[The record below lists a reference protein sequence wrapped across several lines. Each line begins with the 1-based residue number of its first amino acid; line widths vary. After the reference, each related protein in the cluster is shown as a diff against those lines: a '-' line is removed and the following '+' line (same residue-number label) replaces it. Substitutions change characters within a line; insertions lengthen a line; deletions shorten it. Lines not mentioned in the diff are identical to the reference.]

1 MTQARVL
8 PDAEYAL
15 EAGAGAGTL
24 NKEDFLGQD
33 WWLVSTGI
41 DPALE
46 EKRKELGVS
55 FGWTDTLWFMEA
67 TKLEEIWRL
76 LETERYDLIISL
88 DEVIDLDKR
97 SAWIDDVIEARTPK
111 EERVEAEPAGTPS
124 GEAGSAAE
132 NGTAAPA
139 TPSAPGKKPSIFVH
153 KDQKA
158 ETEEPAVA
166 DLQDAPVS
174 EDVKTTLEE
183 WISDSSIPVD
193 AQMVAEALKDPD
205 FDAKFKEAEEGL
217 DQKLDD
223 LFDELDFDED
233 EDEGEHAD
241 A

>member
-1 MTQARVL
+1 DQ
-8 PDAEYAL
+8 
-15 EAGAGAGTL
+15 
-24 NKEDFLGQD
+24 
-33 WWLVSTGI
+33 
-41 DPALE
+41 
-46 EKRKELGVS
+46 
-55 FGWTDTLWFMEA
+55 
-67 TKLEEIWRL
+67 
-76 LETERYDLIISL
+76 
-88 DEVIDLDKR
+88 
-97 SAWIDDVIEARTPK
+97 VIETRTPK
-111 EERVEAEPAGTPS
+111 EERVEAEPAGTAS
-124 GEAGSAAE
+124 GEAGSVAE

-153 KDQKA
+153 KDENA
-158 ETEEPAVA
+158 ETEDPAVA

-174 EDVKTTLEE
+174 QDVKTTPEE

-233 EDEGEHAD
+233 EDEEEHAD